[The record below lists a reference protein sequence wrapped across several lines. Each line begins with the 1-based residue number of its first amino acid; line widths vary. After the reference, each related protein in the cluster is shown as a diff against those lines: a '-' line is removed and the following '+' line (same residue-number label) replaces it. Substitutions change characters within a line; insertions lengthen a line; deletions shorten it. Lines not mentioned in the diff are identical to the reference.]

1 MDDSTEKQK
10 LWKIYG
16 ILMGVMV
23 GGAVLILGG
32 QAAWNTIQQNL
43 AKSNTP
49 SNSTTQSLTSTPNNI
64 TPSPQSAASNTL
76 TQEEAVNLIERYL
89 QAKEK
94 IFAPPFDRQLAAS
107 LTTDT
112 VYNDI
117 VKPGG
122 SIEWLQQNNAY
133 YHYGRRSVQGTG
145 YFSATDNK
153 AEVEVSIE
161 QVVYFYSNET
171 LNKSTTDS
179 SIYRFTLKQENGNWK
194 ISERSEKNQ

>member
-1 MDDSTEKQK
+1 MNDQTDKQK

-16 ILMGVMV
+16 ILMSVMV

-112 VYNDI
+112 VYNEI

-122 SIEWLQQNNAY
+122 SIDWLQQNNAY
-133 YHYGRRSVQGTG
+133 YQYGGRSVQGTG

-153 AEVEVSIE
+153 AEVEVAIKQE
-161 QVVYFYSNET
+161 VYFYSNDT
-171 LNKSTTDS
+171 LNKSTADS

>member
-49 SNSTTQSLTSTPNNI
+49 SSSATESLTSTPSNI
-64 TPSPQSAASNTL
+64 TPPQPAASNTL

-112 VYNDI
+112 VYNEI

-122 SIEWLQQNNAY
+122 SIDWLQQNNAY
-133 YHYGRRSVQGTG
+133 YQYGSRSVQGTG

-153 AEVEVSIE
+153 AEVEVAIKQE
-161 QVVYFYSNET
+161 VYFYSNNT
-171 LNKSTTDS
+171 LNKSTADS